1 MRHLADIGPGVAR
14 IALELLFLG
23 GKVLRHRVERAFA
36 AVEQLLLAGD
46 LFRKRGDVVQL
57 AFAHRSHFAQVGD
70 LFRDVGEVAR
80 RKNVGQVI
88 VVLIVAVG
96 LAYHFGILR
105 AVALQGR
112 AEVAGDA
119 VRTGYLLAQQARL
132 LLGLLK
138 QLVAGVELACQAAN
152 PFLGGG
158 AAFLYLRDR
167 AFSSAILFSR
177 AAMTRF
183 CSSMA
188 SRPPCAAAPKA
199 ANRKRRVSMRAGFI
213 TVTLFRLCPVPCGG

>member
-1 MRHLADIGPGVAR
+1 M
-14 IALELLFLG
+14 
-23 GKVLRHRVERAFA
+23 
-36 AVEQLLLAGD
+36 
-46 LFRKRGDVVQL
+46 
-57 AFAHRSHFAQVGD
+57 
-70 LFRDVGEVAR
+70 
-80 RKNVGQVI
+80 
-88 VVLIVAVG
+88 LIVAVG
-96 LAYHFGILR
+96 LAYHFGILC

-132 LLGLLK
+132 LLGLLE

-167 AFSSAILFSR
+167 AFLVGNPLFQGSDDPFLLFDGIATPLRRSA
-177 AAMTRF
+177 
-183 CSSMA
+183 
-188 SRPPCAAAPKA
+188 KA